1 MVIGKT
7 IKPKYYYKGR
17 VIILIKNIAVIGGD
31 LRIVKLVSMLKKENY
46 EVNTYALEKTN
57 EITNKASSLQEC
69 VNGADIV
76 VGPLPLSSNGEYIN
90 TPFSD
95 NKITIDELL
104 DNLEGKT
111 FIAGSVK
118 QEVYDKIEGRDITIL
133 DIVKREELAVLNAIS
148 TAEGAIQIAIN
159 ETPKN
164 LHGNN
169 VLVLGFGRIGKVLA
183 KMLDGIG
190 ARVACEARKTTDLAW
205 IKAYGYE
212 PINLI
217 ELKENLNRFDIIINT
232 IPYVVLDREM
242 LNEVKK
248 DALIIDLASNPG
260 GVDRNAIK
268 ELGIKFNWALSL
280 PGKVSPVTS
289 AEFMKETLINMFK
302 EIN

>member
-1 MVIGKT
+1 M
-7 IKPKYYYKGR
+7 
-17 VIILIKNIAVIGGD
+17 IKNIAVVGGD
-31 LRIVKLVSMLKKENY
+31 LRIVKLVEMLKKENY
-46 EVNTYALEKTN
+46 NVKTFALEKAL
-57 EITNKASSLQEC
+57 EIADTKTSSLAEC
-69 VNGADIV
+69 VKDVDIV
-76 VGPLPLSSNGEYIN
+76 IGPLPLSSNGQYVN
-90 TPFSD
+90 TPFSIEKLQVED
-95 NKITIDELL
+95 VLTKIG
-104 DNLEGKT
+104 GKT
-111 FIAGSVK
+111 FIAGSIK
-118 QEVYDKIEGRDITIL
+118 PEVYEMAEDKDITIL
-133 DIVKREELAVLNAIS
+133 DIIKREELAVLNAIS

-169 VLVLGFGRIGKVLA
+169 VLVLGFGRIGKVLS

-190 ARVACEARKTTDLAW
+190 AKVACEARKTTDLAW

-232 IPYVVLDREM
+232 IPYVLLDRQM
-242 LNEVKK
+242 LQEVKK

-260 GVDRNAIK
+260 GVDRQAVK

-289 AEFMKETLINMFK
+289 AEFMKETLLNMFK
-302 EIN
+302 EINN